1 MPPPL
6 PWRAAPSNAPGG
18 QHRFEWV
25 GELLPRVGVVAHSFL
40 QRIAQDG
47 LPLWDA
53 ARLASA
59 RPAIAA
65 ALLRAGVASG
75 ELEQGIA
82 RVNDA
87 LRNTLED
94 ERGRWL
100 LSPHQD
106 DRCELAVSAVIGGEL
121 QHVRIDRT
129 FIEGGTRWLIDYK
142 ITEQLGGDPL
152 RFVQM
157 QVEKYRPDLERYVR
171 VLRAYDLRLEA
182 LRLEALRAE
191 AVHVEAPRPMRC
203 ALYLPLLGQFC
214 EVEL

>member
-6 PWRAAPSNAPGG
+6 QWRAPESNFVGE

-40 QRIAQDG
+40 QRIALDG

-53 ARLASA
+53 ARLVAA
-59 RPAIAA
+59 RPSIAS
-65 ALLRAGVASG
+65 ALLRAGVLPS

-82 RVNDA
+82 RVNEA
-87 LRNTLED
+87 LRRTLED

-100 LSPHQD
+100 LSPHPEHG
-106 DRCELAVSAVIGGEL
+106 CELAVSAVIDGKL

-129 FIEGGTRWLIDYK
+129 FIEDGTRWLIDYK

-152 RFVQM
+152 RFVEM
-157 QVEKYRPDLERYVR
+157 QVEKYRPDIERYAR
-171 VLRAYDLRLEA
+171 VLRAYDS
-182 LRLEALRAE
+182 
-191 AVHVEAPRPMRC
+191 RPLRC
-203 ALYLPLLGQFC
+203 ALYLPLLGRFC
-214 EVEL
+214 EVEAGL